1 MHMHKVP
8 KLVLGLGGILVALGF
23 VVSVGP
29 LALGVTMNPAGGVI
43 GCFAGIIILIIGS
56 ILSKV
61 MKENPKVELTS
72 TVNDESDD

>member
-1 MHMHKVP
+1 MIREDKSFE
-8 KLVLGLGGILVALGF
+8 GF
-23 VVSVGP
+23 IAV
-29 LALGVTMNPAGGVI
+29 AGGVI
-43 GCFAGIIILIIGS
+43 SCFAGIIILIIGS

>member
-56 ILSKV
+56 ILSIV
-61 MKENPKVELTS
+61 LKENPKVELTS

>member
-8 KLVLGLGGILVALGF
+8 KLVLGLGGILVALGLA
-23 VVSVGP
+23 P
-29 LALGVTMNPAGGVI
+29 TALGVTMNPAGGVI
-43 GCFAGIIILIIGS
+43 SCFAGIIILIIGS

-61 MKENPKVELTS
+61 MKENPKVELAS